1 LNVIRTGGAA
11 RLCGYA
17 LAMVVA
23 GCATPVP
30 RQAQVV
36 TMGAYAPAPIAAF
49 PAEGGIWRLSDSEFK
64 ALGPVPVETGAGEA
78 DAIPDSFSRPS
89 AEPQHS
95 RNYGY
100 VMPLSFFIYY
110 GPRSSFAYRYPGYWP
125 RASHTSHPHHYSRSW
140 RARRR

>member
-1 LNVIRTGGAA
+1 MNVIRTGGAA

-30 RQAQVV
+30 RPAQVV
-36 TMGAYAPAPIAAF
+36 TMGAHAPAPAAAF

-64 ALGPVPVETGAGEA
+64 ALGPVPVETGPGDAH
-78 DAIPDSFSRPS
+78 AIPDSFPRPS
-89 AEPQHS
+89 AESQHY

-100 VMPLSFFIYY
+100 AVPLPFFIYY
-110 GPRSSFAYRYPGYWP
+110 GPRSGFAYRYPGYRP
-125 RASHTSHPHHYSRSW
+125 RYPHAAFPRHHSRAW
-140 RARRR
+140 RFRHR

>member
-1 LNVIRTGGAA
+1 MNVIRTSGAA

-30 RQAQVV
+30 RQAQVM
-36 TMGAYAPAPIAAF
+36 TMGAHAPAPAAAF

-64 ALGPVPVETGAGEA
+64 ALGPVPVEAGTGEA

-89 AEPQHS
+89 AEPQHYRS
-95 RNYGY
+95 YGY

-110 GPRSSFAYRYPGYWP
+110 GPRSSFAYRHPGY
-125 RASHTSHPHHYSRSW
+125 
-140 RARRR
+140 RARYPHAPFPRNHSRAWRFRHR